1 MFLESE
7 SPEISKQRELD
18 ERQGPCSW
26 SLENQESKNQ
36 VESAEGQAHV
46 LRRQGIQKEIEL
58 AERQSPWSWSL
69 GIQESQN
76 KRNWLRGRAHVL
88 EYGIQG
94 IQKQSELA
102 ERRSENS
109 RIQKTEGIG

>member
-46 LRRQGIQKEIEL
+46 LRRQGIQK
-58 AERQSPWSWSL
+58 
-69 GIQESQN
+69 
-76 KRNWLRGRAHVL
+76 
-88 EYGIQG
+88 
-94 IQKQSELA
+94 
-102 ERRSENS
+102 
-109 RIQKTEGIG
+109 